1 MENLILAN
9 VFASAPVSN
18 MGKPE
23 VYLALIIGAL
33 VAVVMDVGLFFML
46 RRVFPR
52 IFIVICEL
60 GLGACWLLNLGLGTI
75 SFAIALATGLVFFF
89 IANQNESRDLVAN
102 NMLGKVSK
110 GGSRKRKIAPEVLF
124 DREAVYG
131 EIRDAVLTMADQK
144 TGAIITLE
152 KKDSLSEFT
161 HNGTMINAPVTSE
174 LLQTIFYKGTRL
186 HDGAVIIRNNE
197 ILAAAVA
204 YVPTTKPLTG
214 KYGLR
219 HRAAIGISEEVD
231 AVTVVVSEETGRISI
246 AYQGDLETVP
256 PSLFLTRL
264 EEYMSA
270 KGPSKADEE

>member
-9 VFASAPVSN
+9 EFASAPVTH
-18 MGKPE
+18 MGQPE
-23 VYLALIIGAL
+23 VYLALIIGFL
-33 VAVVMDVGLFFML
+33 VAVVMDVALFIML

-52 IFIVICEL
+52 IFIAVCEL
-60 GLGACWLLNLGLGTI
+60 GIGVCWMLNLGLGTI
-75 SFAIALATGLVFFF
+75 AFAVSLAAGLVFFF
-89 IANQNESRDLVAN
+89 IANQNESRSLVAN

-110 GGSRKRKIAPEVLF
+110 VPGRKRKIAPEVLF
-124 DREAVYG
+124 DREAVYS

-152 KKDSLSEFT
+152 KKDSLNEFT